1 MKVIN
6 SKDKTIILKAY
17 IDDEIIV
24 EETDRDDEILITIKY
39 KYSKDEF
46 ILNLSSTTISCVKL
60 VEYTPTIEVEADI
73 DPTFKDKVLKINQY
87 KIKYYLCPS
96 RKILS
101 VQLH

>member
-1 MKVIN
+1 MMKIIE
-6 SKDKTIILKAY
+6 SKSILLKSY
-17 IDDEIIV
+17 ISDEITV
-24 EETDRDDEILITIKY
+24 EETDRDDEIIFTIKY

-46 ILNLSSTTISCVKL
+46 IFNIQHNKISAVCL
-60 VEYTPTIEVEADI
+60 VDSTPTIEVEADI

-96 RKILS
+96 RRILS

>member
-1 MKVIN
+1 MKIIE
-6 SKDKTIILKAY
+6 SKSILLKSY
-17 IDDEIIV
+17 ISDEIIV

-60 VEYTPTIEVEADI
+60 VEYTPTVEADIEI

-101 VQLH
+101 VQLY